1 MTAGYGILL
10 PMNFYNYLKEHDI
23 ELTRQQQLAVTETDG
38 AVLLLAVPGSGKT
51 TVLVSRL
58 GFMIYERHIAPENI
72 LTLTY
77 TVAATRDMSE
87 RFQKLFGTEYAGR
100 LEFRTINGVC
110 ARIINYFGK
119 RIGKNAFNLVTD
131 DRMLSEL
138 LGHIYQRVQHE
149 FATESDLKAVRTLI
163 TYIKNM
169 MLSHEEIK
177 KLDETSDMKISE
189 IYRMYQEEL
198 RDRGLM
204 DFDDQ
209 MVYALMILKRSPE
222 TLMYFS
228 SKYPYICVDEAQDT
242 SKIQHAIIS
251 LLSEK
256 SGNLFMVGDEDQSI
270 YGFRAAYPDALLNFE
285 KDHKGAKVL
294 LMEENFRSRKFIVDS
309 AQHFIAQNVLRHE
322 KTMFTKRSG
331 KGAIHSISLKSRTAQ
346 YSYLQKVAK
355 ECRSETA
362 VLYRD
367 NESILPLVDLL
378 ERNNI
383 PYRVKNMD
391 LGFFTHRT
399 INDISNI
406 IRFAADPYNDELFF
420 QIYYKLKT
428 YLSKALAAEACQK
441 ARIHQIP
448 IIDAAINLCKLPKGT
463 ETNLLELR
471 ANLKNLLED
480 KADQAIGRITRQM
493 GYNDYLE
500 RNKIS
505 ESKIFILRSLS
516 YQEDSPLT
524 LLERLKDL
532 QYILKEKNRDTES
545 NFILS
550 TIHSSKGLEY
560 DTVYLMDVMDGIF
573 PQEVPDIAWKSSSIR
588 KSSSGEDLEKLEIF
602 EEERRLFYVAVTRA
616 KNQLNIFEYKNEDST
631 FVNELLD
638 RGSPRNSIHGGAS
651 AQSFSRDTGSGFGG
665 FNRFNNDIYLNDH
678 DTSGYSSRRS
688 GYSLS
693 TPHGYRERSTESE
706 KVFSES
712 DYRDFVD
719 SLDKGVRVRHKK
731 SGDGTVVSLDKRK
744 VTIAFDNGKE
754 TTFQLMF
761 LYAHDLLKLL

>member
-1 MTAGYGILL
+1 
-10 PMNFYNYLKEHDI
+10 MNFYNYLQEHDI
-23 ELTRQQQLAVTETDG
+23 DLTRQQQLAVTTTDG

-51 TVLVSRL
+51 TVLVTRL
-58 GFMIYERHIAPENI
+58 GFMVYEKHIAPEQI

-77 TVAATRDMSE
+77 TVAATRDMSL
-87 RFQKLFGTEYAGR
+87 RFRSLFGEEYAGR

-119 RIGKNAFNLVTD
+119 KIGKNAFHLVTD
-131 DRMLSEL
+131 DRMTSEL
-138 LGHIYQRVQHE
+138 LGQIYRTVQND

-169 MLSHEEIK
+169 MLDPEEIK
-177 KLDETSDMKISE
+177 KLDDTSEMKISD
-189 IYRMYQEEL
+189 IYRLYQEEM
-198 RDRGLM
+198 RNRGLM
-204 DFDDQ
+204 DYDDQ
-209 MVYALMILKRSPE
+209 MVYALMILKRSTE
-222 TLMYFS
+222 TLNFFQ

-285 KDHKGAKVL
+285 KDHKDAKVL

-309 AQHFIAQNVLRHE
+309 AQHFISQNVLRHE

-331 KGAIHSISLKSRTAQ
+331 KGAIHTISLKSRTAQ
-346 YSYLQKVAK
+346 YSYLEKVAK
-355 ECRSETA
+355 DCQTETA

-391 LGFFTHRT
+391 LSFFTHRT
-399 INDISNI
+399 INDISNV
-406 IRFAADPYNDELFF
+406 IRFAADPGNDELFF

-428 YLSKALAAEACQK
+428 YLSKALAAEACQQ
-441 ARIHQIP
+441 ARKHGLP
-448 IIDAAINLCKLPKGT
+448 IIDAALSFCKLPKGT
-463 ETNLLELR
+463 EANLLELR

-516 YQEDSPLT
+516 YQEDSPMS

-532 QYILKEKNRDTES
+532 QFILKEKNSDPECK
-545 NFILS
+545 FILS

-573 PQEVPDIAWKSSSIR
+573 PQEVPDIAWKSCSIR
-588 KSSSGEDLEKLEIF
+588 KAASGDDMENLEIF

-616 KNQLNIFEYKNEDST
+616 KNSLNIFEYKNEDTT
-631 FVNELLD
+631 FINELLD
-638 RGSPRNSIHGGAS
+638 RGYSHNSLKDGTSTRSFSFESVRAFGGA
-651 AQSFSRDTGSGFGG
+651 
-665 FNRFNNDIYLNDH
+665 NRFRNDPDLKVY
-678 DTSGYSSRRS
+678 DTTGTSSRSTR
-688 GYSLS
+688 YSLF
-693 TPHGYRERSTESE
+693 TPHAYSERNIESE
-706 KVFSES
+706 KIFSEA
-712 DYRDFVD
+712 DYRDFID
-719 SLDKGVRVRHKK
+719 SLGEGVRVKHIK

-744 VTIAFDNGKE
+744 VVIAFDDGKE
-754 TTFQLMF
+754 TTFQLHF
-761 LYAHDLLKLL
+761 LYSHDLLKLL